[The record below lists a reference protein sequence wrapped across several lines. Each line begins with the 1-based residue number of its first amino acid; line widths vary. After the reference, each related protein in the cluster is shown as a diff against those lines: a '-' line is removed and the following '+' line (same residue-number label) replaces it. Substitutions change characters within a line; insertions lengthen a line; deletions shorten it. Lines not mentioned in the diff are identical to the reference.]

1 VNTIA
6 GKEGIGESIRAL
18 LAEIEIKGIK
28 HVNCFILNL
37 VK

>member
-1 VNTIA
+1 LNTVA

-18 LAEIEIKGIK
+18 LADIEIKGTK